1 MMANRGVDRHNGSM
15 NHFWVSF
22 LIALPAAVVWCG
34 IVVAVLMVLPKLG
47 GPGRRV
53 SQACTRAPWLDG
65 VVAAFSWIPWVVG
78 ACLGGW
84 GALLGTLAGELLGLY
99 LWIAYHEWAHA
110 EAHQGPRIVK
120 TINRLVGRWR
130 NHAALWVTLIAYPG
144 FWLIR
149 FMELLVYPLLVW
161 LLKFPRYRHSDWVNV
176 SRQKFEGLIGH
187 DLIWCLYCDWMTGVY
202 SLGGEM
208 LRNVESFWCPIR
220 FYDGKKCANCRIDFP
235 DIDKGWTPA
244 DGTMADVEQN
254 LLKHYADGQR
264 TWFNHPARLTVKG
277 KAVEE

>member
-1 MMANRGVDRHNGSM
+1 MPIMR
-15 NHFWVSF
+15 FWLPFV
-22 LIALPAAVVWCG
+22 IALPAALLAG
-34 IVVAVLMVLPKLG
+34 ALIIAFLMALPHLG
-47 GPGRRV
+47 RPGRSV
-53 SQACTRAPWLDG
+53 AHAFTRAPILDLI
-65 VVAAFSWIPWVVG
+65 VASFSWIPWVIA

-84 GALLGTLAGELLGLY
+84 GAFLGSLAGQLALLY
-99 LWIAYHEWAHA
+99 LWIAFHEWLHA
-110 EAHQGPRIVK
+110 DAAKGPRIVK
-120 TINRLVGRWR
+120 TLNRLVGRWR
-130 NHAALWVTLIAYPG
+130 NHTALIVTLIAYPG

-161 LLKFPRYRHSDWVNV
+161 LLKFPRYRHGDWVNV
-176 SRQKFEGLIGH
+176 SRQKFDGLIGH

-235 DIDKGWTPA
+235 DIDHGWTSA
-244 DGTMADVEQN
+244 DATMADVEKN
-254 LLKHYADGQR
+254 LMDHYADGQR

-277 KAVEE
+277 QPLPPRP